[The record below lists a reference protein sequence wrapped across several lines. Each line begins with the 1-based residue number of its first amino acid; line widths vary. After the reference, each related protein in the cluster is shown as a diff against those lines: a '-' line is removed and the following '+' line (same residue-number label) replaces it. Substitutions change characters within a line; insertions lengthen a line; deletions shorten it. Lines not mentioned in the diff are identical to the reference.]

1 MMFSQTVKVR
11 TPWLSMVTSLP
22 LLGILCGHFASNWGN
37 YTLLTMLPTYMS
49 TILKFDITSVSGSN
63 TLIFVTDYVLVVKMV
78 TQY

>member
-1 MMFSQTVKVR
+1 
-11 TPWLSMVTSLP
+11 
-22 LLGILCGHFASNWGN
+22 
-37 YTLLTMLPTYMS
+37 MLPTYMS